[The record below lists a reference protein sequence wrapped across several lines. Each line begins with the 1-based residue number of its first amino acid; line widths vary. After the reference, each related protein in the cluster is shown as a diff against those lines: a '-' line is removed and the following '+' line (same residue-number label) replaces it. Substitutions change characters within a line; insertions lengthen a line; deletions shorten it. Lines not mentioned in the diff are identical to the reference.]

1 MEIAWGAEPHPHL
14 AWERIAQA
22 LSWRSRGIRGN
33 GIPFCYTFNT
43 WQFSEIREFRR
54 LSSLCVTRP
63 SALDRPPPPGHRLSS
78 RVQTLPVE
86 SLSYLDP

>member
-43 WQFSEIREFRR
+43 WQFSD
-54 LSSLCVTRP
+54 S
-63 SALDRPPPPGHRLSS
+63 G
-78 RVQTLPVE
+78 
-86 SLSYLDP
+86 YL